1 MTDYAING
9 SSVIIGPTRQ
19 QWIPILQG
27 TDHNG
32 QSIYSGHWDV
42 VMDFEGGSVTH
53 VREWLDNVISGSVN
67 LTMLERNSL
76 NFKEYEGVFIEVSRH
91 PDIQTVISSGF
102 TLTVR
107 GVLET

>member
-19 QWIPILQG
+19 QWTPILQG
-27 TDHNG
+27 VDHNG

-53 VREWLDNVISGSVN
+53 IREWLDNAVSGSVN

-76 NFKEYEGVFIEVSRH
+76 NFKEYEGVFIEISRH
-91 PDIQTVISSGF
+91 PDIQTVVSGGF

-107 GVLET
+107 GVLE